1 MKAKQL
7 AEEVYEKLVSL
18 DYARKAN
25 DFTESGDTYF
35 DSLFQEVQDAIR
47 SFPISYVDHR
57 EDLMDI
63 DNLDGEQQFYVF
75 QNELGFYLVD
85 TQGYNYPRYI
95 TELHN
100 FEIEDEDSELNTFEY
115 MEGMIR
121 IANDQKFTAAVRYL
135 VADFLEE
142 GEFHKSDMLAFLQY
156 KLNKAFEEVAEKL

>member
-1 MKAKQL
+1 MNAKQL
-7 AEEVYEKLVSL
+7 SEEVYEKLVSL

-75 QNELGFYLVD
+75 QNDLGFYLVD

-100 FEIEDEDSELNTFEY
+100 FEIEDQDDS
-115 MEGMIR
+115 MEMMESLIR
-121 IANDQKFTAAVRYL
+121 IADSQIFESVVKSLVVELRGEGFEESDIQKFLLHKLDTAI
-135 VADFLEE
+135 
-142 GEFHKSDMLAFLQY
+142 
-156 KLNKAFEEVAEKL
+156 EKIL

>member
-35 DSLFQEVQDAIR
+35 DNLFQEVQDAIR

-75 QNELGFYLVD
+75 QNDLGFYLVD

-100 FEIEDEDSELNTFEY
+100 FEIEDQDDS
-115 MEGMIR
+115 MEMMESLIR
-121 IANDQKFTAAVRYL
+121 IADSQIFESVVKSLVIELRGEGFEESDIQKFLLHKLDTAI
-135 VADFLEE
+135 
-142 GEFHKSDMLAFLQY
+142 
-156 KLNKAFEEVAEKL
+156 EKVV

>member
-35 DSLFQEVQDAIR
+35 DNLFQEVQDAIR

-75 QNELGFYLVD
+75 QNDLGFYLVD

-100 FEIEDEDSELNTFEY
+100 FEIEDQDDS
-115 MEGMIR
+115 MEMMESLIR
-121 IANDQKFTAAVRYL
+121 IADGQIFDSVVKSLVIELRGEGFEESDIQKFLLHKLDTAI
-135 VADFLEE
+135 
-142 GEFHKSDMLAFLQY
+142 
-156 KLNKAFEEVAEKL
+156 EKIL

>member
-7 AEEVYEKLVSL
+7 SEEVYEKLVSL

-75 QNELGFYLVD
+75 QNDLGFYLVD

-100 FEIEDEDSELNTFEY
+100 FEIEDQDDS
-115 MEGMIR
+115 MEMMESLIR
-121 IANDQKFTAAVRYL
+121 IADGQIFDSVVKSLVIELRGEGFEESDIQKFLLHKLDTAI
-135 VADFLEE
+135 
-142 GEFHKSDMLAFLQY
+142 
-156 KLNKAFEEVAEKL
+156 EKVV

>member
-100 FEIEDEDSELNTFEY
+100 FEIEDQDDS
-115 MEGMIR
+115 MEMMESLIR
-121 IANDQKFTAAVRYL
+121 IADSQIFDLTVKSLVIELRKEGFEESDIQKFLLHKLDTAI
-135 VADFLEE
+135 
-142 GEFHKSDMLAFLQY
+142 
-156 KLNKAFEEVAEKL
+156 EKIV

>member
-35 DSLFQEVQDAIR
+35 DNLFQEVQDAIR

-63 DNLDGEQQFYVF
+63 LIMVYFSVG
-75 QNELGFYLVD
+75 
-85 TQGYNYPRYI
+85 TI
-95 TELHN
+95 
-100 FEIEDEDSELNTFEY
+100 
-115 MEGMIR
+115 
-121 IANDQKFTAAVRYL
+121 
-135 VADFLEE
+135 
-142 GEFHKSDMLAFLQY
+142 
-156 KLNKAFEEVAEKL
+156 NKGTI

>member
-75 QNELGFYLVD
+75 QNDLGFYLVD

-100 FEIEDEDSELNTFEY
+100 FEIDEDDSIER
-115 MEGMIR
+115 MEGLIR
-121 IANDQKFTAAVRYL
+121 IADGQIFDSVVRSL
-135 VADFLEE
+135 VVELTNESFDKEDI
-142 GEFHKSDMLAFLQY
+142 KIFLQS
-156 KLNKAFEEVAEKL
+156 KLLQAIEKVL

>member
-25 DFTESGDTYF
+25 EFTESGDTYF
-35 DSLFQEVQDAIR
+35 DSLFQEIQDAIR

-75 QNELGFYLVD
+75 QNDLGFYLVD

-100 FEIEDEDSELNTFEY
+100 FEIEDQDDS
-115 MEGMIR
+115 MEMMESLIR
-121 IANDQKFTAAVRYL
+121 IADSQIFESVVKSLVIELRGEGFEESDIQKFLLHKLDTAV
-135 VADFLEE
+135 
-142 GEFHKSDMLAFLQY
+142 
-156 KLNKAFEEVAEKL
+156 EKIV

>member
-75 QNELGFYLVD
+75 QNDLGFYLVD

-100 FEIEDEDSELNTFEY
+100 FEIEDQDDS
-115 MEGMIR
+115 MEMMESLIR
-121 IANDQKFTAAVRYL
+121 IADSQIFESVVKSLVVELRGEGFEESDIQKFLLHKLDTAV
-135 VADFLEE
+135 
-142 GEFHKSDMLAFLQY
+142 
-156 KLNKAFEEVAEKL
+156 EKIV

>member
-7 AEEVYEKLVSL
+7 AEEVYEKLTSL
-18 DYARKAN
+18 NYARKAN

-35 DSLFQEVQDAIR
+35 DNLFQEVQDAIR

-63 DNLDGEQQFYVF
+63 DNLDGDQQFYVF

-100 FEIEDEDSELNTFEY
+100 FEIDEDDSIER
-115 MEGMIR
+115 MEGLIR
-121 IANDQKFTAAVRYL
+121 IADGQIFDSVVRSL
-135 VADFLEE
+135 VVELTNE
-142 GEFHKSDMLAFLQY
+142 GFDKEDIKIFLQS
-156 KLNKAFEEVAEKL
+156 KLLQAIEKVL

>member
-7 AEEVYEKLVSL
+7 SEEVYEKLTSL

-25 DFTESGDTYF
+25 NFIESGDTYF
-35 DSLFQEVQDAIR
+35 DNLFQEVQDAIR

-63 DNLDGEQQFYVF
+63 DNLDREQQFYVF

-100 FEIEDEDSELNTFEY
+100 FEIDEDDSIER
-115 MEGMIR
+115 MEGLIR
-121 IANDQKFTAAVRYL
+121 IADGQIFESVVKSL
-135 VADFLEE
+135 VLELKQEDFDKEDIL
-142 GEFHKSDMLAFLQY
+142 KFLQL
-156 KLNKAFEEVAEKL
+156 KLEKAVVKTFAK

>member
-35 DSLFQEVQDAIR
+35 DSLFQEVQDAVR

-75 QNELGFYLVD
+75 QNDLGFYLVD

-100 FEIEDEDSELNTFEY
+100 FEIEDQDDS
-115 MEGMIR
+115 MEMMESLIR
-121 IANDQKFTAAVRYL
+121 IADGQIFDSVVKSLVIELRGEGFEESDIQKFLLHKLDTAI
-135 VADFLEE
+135 
-142 GEFHKSDMLAFLQY
+142 
-156 KLNKAFEEVAEKL
+156 EKVV

>member
-35 DSLFQEVQDAIR
+35 DNLFQEVQDAIR

-75 QNELGFYLVD
+75 QNDLGFYLVD

-100 FEIEDEDSELNTFEY
+100 FEIEDQDDS
-115 MEGMIR
+115 MEMMESLIR
-121 IANDQKFTAAVRYL
+121 IADGQIFDSVVKSLVIELRGEGFEESDIQKFLLHKLDTAI
-135 VADFLEE
+135 
-142 GEFHKSDMLAFLQY
+142 
-156 KLNKAFEEVAEKL
+156 EKVV

>member
-18 DYARKAN
+18 DYTRKAN

-35 DSLFQEVQDAIR
+35 DNLFQEVQDAIR

-75 QNELGFYLVD
+75 QNDLGFYLVD

-100 FEIEDEDSELNTFEY
+100 FEIEDQDDS
-115 MEGMIR
+115 MEMMESLIR
-121 IANDQKFTAAVRYL
+121 IADSQIFESVVKSLVIELRGEGFEESDIQKFLLHKLDTAV
-135 VADFLEE
+135 
-142 GEFHKSDMLAFLQY
+142 
-156 KLNKAFEEVAEKL
+156 EKIV

>member
-1 MKAKQL
+1 MNAEQL
-7 AEEVYEKLVSL
+7 SSQVYEKLISL
-18 DYARKAN
+18 NYARKAN

-100 FEIEDEDSELNTFEY
+100 FEIEDQDDS
-115 MEGMIR
+115 MEMMESLIR
-121 IANDQKFTAAVRYL
+121 IADSQIFDSVVKSLVIELRGEGFEESDIQKFLLHKLDTAI
-135 VADFLEE
+135 
-142 GEFHKSDMLAFLQY
+142 
-156 KLNKAFEEVAEKL
+156 EKVV

>member
-35 DSLFQEVQDAIR
+35 DNLFQEVQDAIR

-75 QNELGFYLVD
+75 QNDLGFYLVD

-100 FEIEDEDSELNTFEY
+100 FEIEDQDDSMEM
-115 MEGMIR
+115 MEGLIR
-121 IANDQKFTAAVRYL
+121 IADGQIFDSVVKSLVIELRGEGFEESDIQKFLLHKLDTAI
-135 VADFLEE
+135 
-142 GEFHKSDMLAFLQY
+142 
-156 KLNKAFEEVAEKL
+156 EKVV

>member
-25 DFTESGDTYF
+25 EFTESGDTYF
-35 DSLFQEVQDAIR
+35 DSLFQEVQDTIR

-75 QNELGFYLVD
+75 QNDLGFYLVD

-100 FEIEDEDSELNTFEY
+100 FEIEDQDDS
-115 MEGMIR
+115 MEMMESLIR
-121 IANDQKFTAAVRYL
+121 IADSQIFESVVKSLVVELRGEGFEESDIQKFLLHKLDTAI
-135 VADFLEE
+135 
-142 GEFHKSDMLAFLQY
+142 
-156 KLNKAFEEVAEKL
+156 EKIL

>member
-7 AEEVYEKLVSL
+7 STKVYEELIIL

-35 DSLFQEVQDAIR
+35 DSLFQEIQDAIR
-47 SFPISYVDHR
+47 SFPLSYVDHR
-57 EDLMDI
+57 NDLMDI

-75 QNELGFYLVD
+75 QNDLGFYLVD

-100 FEIEDEDSELNTFEY
+100 FEIEDQDDS
-115 MEGMIR
+115 MEMMESLIR
-121 IANDQKFTAAVRYL
+121 IADSQIFESVVKSLVIELRGEGFEESDIQKFLLHKLDTAV
-135 VADFLEE
+135 
-142 GEFHKSDMLAFLQY
+142 
-156 KLNKAFEEVAEKL
+156 EKIV

>member
-35 DSLFQEVQDAIR
+35 DNLFQEVQDAIR

-75 QNELGFYLVD
+75 QNDLGFYLVD

-100 FEIEDEDSELNTFEY
+100 FEIDEDDSQDDS
-115 MEGMIR
+115 MEMMGGLIR
-121 IANDQKFTAAVRYL
+121 IADGQIFDSVVRSL
-135 VADFLEE
+135 VVELTNE
-142 GEFHKSDMLAFLQY
+142 GFHKSDIQKFLLH
-156 KLNKAFEEVAEKL
+156 KLDTAIEKVL

>member
-35 DSLFQEVQDAIR
+35 DSLFQEIQDAIR

-63 DNLDGEQQFYVF
+63 DNLDGKQQFYVF
-75 QNELGFYLVD
+75 QNDLGFYLVD

-100 FEIEDEDSELNTFEY
+100 FEIEDQDDSMEM
-115 MEGMIR
+115 MEGLIR
-121 IANDQKFTAAVRYL
+121 IADGQIFDSVVRSL
-135 VADFLEE
+135 VVELTNE
-142 GEFHKSDMLAFLQY
+142 GFHKSDIQKFLLH
-156 KLNKAFEEVAEKL
+156 KLDTAIEKVL

>member
-7 AEEVYEKLVSL
+7 STKVYEELIIL

-75 QNELGFYLVD
+75 QNDLGFYLVD

-100 FEIEDEDSELNTFEY
+100 FEIEDQDDS
-115 MEGMIR
+115 MEMMESLIR
-121 IANDQKFTAAVRYL
+121 IADSQIFESVVKSLVIELRGEGFEESDIQKFLLHKLDTAV
-135 VADFLEE
+135 
-142 GEFHKSDMLAFLQY
+142 
-156 KLNKAFEEVAEKL
+156 EKIV

>member
-75 QNELGFYLVD
+75 QNDLGFYLVD

-100 FEIEDEDSELNTFEY
+100 FEIEDQDDS
-115 MEGMIR
+115 MEMMESLIR
-121 IANDQKFTAAVRYL
+121 IADSQIFESVVKSLVVELRGEGFEESDIQKFLLHKLDTAI
-135 VADFLEE
+135 
-142 GEFHKSDMLAFLQY
+142 
-156 KLNKAFEEVAEKL
+156 EKIL